1 MAQTL
6 SISHVQLGAA
16 EERSV
21 VEVLRSGQLAQGPK
35 VEELEHR
42 FAKLTQVAHAVAV
55 SNGTVALIAALQAL
69 RLDGDFEVIT
79 SPFTFIAT
87 VSAVVA
93 AGGTVRFADV
103 ADDFTLDP
111 GCVEAVRTPRC
122 AVLLPVHLYGL
133 PADMGALG
141 TIAQRHGIHV
151 VEDAAQ
157 AHGAAI
163 DGRPVGSFGTGCFSL
178 YATKNLTTGEGGL
191 VTTDRDDVAERL
203 RLLRNHGMRN
213 RYEYEVLGY
222 NYRMTDL
229 QAAVGLPQ
237 LDRYDETVRRRQRN
251 AAILSEGLAGVDGLA
266 VPGVPHGRSH
276 VWHQYTVRVGDGARL
291 GRDAL
296 CAGLRERGIESRV
309 YYPKPVYG
317 YAWCRHHPAVRADRA
332 PVAEAMAREVLSLP
346 VHAGLSDS
354 DAGRIVDE
362 VRGLL
367 T

>member
-1 MAQTL
+1 MAETL
-6 SISHVQLGAA
+6 SISDVRLGAP

-42 FAKLTQVAHAVAV
+42 FAKLTQVAHTVAV
-55 SNGTVALIAALQAL
+55 SNGTVALIAALQSLDL
-69 RLDGDFEVIT
+69 RPGFEVVT

-87 VSAVVA
+87 VSSIVA
-93 AGGTVRFADV
+93 AGGTVRFADL
-103 ADDFTLDP
+103 AADFTLDP
-111 GCVEAVRTPRC
+111 RHVEETVTPRT

-133 PADMGALG
+133 PADLGALCAIAERTG
-141 TIAQRHGIHV
+141 THV

-163 DGRPVGSFGTGCFSL
+163 GGRPVGSFGIGCFSL
-178 YATKNLTTGEGGL
+178 YATKNLTAGEGGL
-191 VTTDRDDVAERL
+191 VTTDRDDIADRL

-229 QAAVGLPQ
+229 QAAIVLPQ
-237 LDRYDETVRRRQRN
+237 LDRYDEMVRTRQRN
-251 AAILSEGLAGVDGLA
+251 AAILSGGLAGLDGLA
-266 VPGVPHGRSH
+266 VPRVPDGRTH
-276 VWHQYTVRVGDGARL
+276 VWHQYTVRIGEGARL
-291 GRDAL
+291 GRGAL
-296 CAGLRERGIESRV
+296 AAALRERRIESRI
-309 YYPKPVYG
+309 YYPKPVYE
-317 YAWCRHHPAVRADRA
+317 YAWCRHHPSVRAERS

-346 VHAGLSDS
+346 VHAGLSES
-354 DAGRIVDE
+354 DVGRIVDE

-367 T
+367 G